1 MYIVSAKFKN
11 FFVASDTLQQNKS
24 GPRPK
29 KIGTTGVTQQKYG
42 L

>member
-11 FFVASDTLQQNKS
+11 FFVASDALQQSIS

-29 KIGTTGVTQQKYG
+29 KVGNHSLV
-42 L
+42 